1 MKHTIPDESTY
12 RQPPSEIYDLIMA
25 KPVPM
30 ASVDDC
36 GKWMLLLERD
46 TFPTVAELAEPELRI
61 AGIRINP
68 NNFAQSRI
76 ITLAGIR
83 LKDLNTLQEFEIKG
97 LPENMRAT
105 NIQWNPSQNRIG
117 FVNLKTDRADLYSI
131 DIASLTAKKIN
142 NIPLSI
148 VLGGAYCWVDDT
160 RLIYKVII
168 TDAVL
173 QGMPL
178 APKGPVIQESL
189 GIKTAARTYQDLIKS
204 GYDEALFE
212 YYTKSQLILHDNTS
226 ENKIGGPSIYRHFSV
241 SPNKQYLLLQTI
253 DKPFSYT
260 VPVNGFPH
268 TVTVTDLEGK
278 AIKTIAVNPSSEGV
292 PIGFDDAPDFPR
304 GFAWRNDEPA
314 TVTYIKALDG
324 GHGKSES
331 EWRDALLAVRI
342 DLTGKDAPGDVLLK
356 TKMRFQ
362 GVIWGNTTTAV
373 FYEESYATRKFQM
386 NHYNPSSGMSACVF
400 ARSSDDAY
408 SDIGNPLTQKNEF
421 GRQTL
426 IILNEKELIMS
437 AGGASDAGD
446 MPLIQSFDL
455 TNGKTKVL
463 WRCVAPHYDYLV
475 KMIDPQRLTFITARE
490 SQKEITNYF
499 MHTIVKDEPVIQ
511 ALTTFTSPY
520 SLLEG
525 VSRQKITYKRDDGI
539 NLSGD
544 LYLPTGYD
552 PERDG
557 TLPVLIWAYPI
568 EYKSAADA
576 SQVRGSRNT
585 FTRPYY
591 GSPVLWV
598 TQGYAVLDQAEMP
611 VVGENGNEPNDNFI
625 PQLYLNAHAAIQKL
639 AAMGVGD
646 STRVAVGG
654 HSYGAFM
661 CVNLLAHTNLFKA
674 GIARSGAYN
683 RTLTPFG
690 FQGEERTYWEAP
702 DVYNNMSP
710 FSHADKIKAPL
721 LLIHGDSD
729 NNSGTFP
736 LQSERLFSAI
746 KGLGGT
752 VRYVS
757 LPFESH
763 GYSAKE
769 NILHMLWETDQWLEK
784 YVKNLPKEKIES
796 EKQIS

>member
-1 MKHTIPDESTY
+1 
-12 RQPPSEIYDLIMA
+12 
-25 KPVPM
+25 
-30 ASVDDC
+30 
-36 GKWMLLLERD
+36 
-46 TFPTVAELAEPELRI
+46 
-61 AGIRINP
+61 
-68 NNFAQSRI
+68 
-76 ITLAGIR
+76 
-83 LKDLNTLQEFEIKG
+83 
-97 LPENMRAT
+97 
-105 NIQWNPSQNRIG
+105 
-117 FVNLKTDRADLYSI
+117 
-131 DIASLTAKKIN
+131 
-142 NIPLSI
+142 
-148 VLGGAYCWVDDT
+148 
-160 RLIYKVII
+160 
-168 TDAVL
+168 
-173 QGMPL
+173 
-178 APKGPVIQESL
+178 
-189 GIKTAARTYQDLIKS
+189 
-204 GYDEALFE
+204 
-212 YYTKSQLILHDNTS
+212 
-226 ENKIGGPSIYRHFSV
+226 
-241 SPNKQYLLLQTI
+241 
-253 DKPFSYT
+253 
-260 VPVNGFPH
+260 
-268 TVTVTDLEGK
+268 
-278 AIKTIAVNPSSEGV
+278 
-292 PIGFDDAPDFPR
+292 
-304 GFAWRNDEPA
+304 
-314 TVTYIKALDG
+314 
-324 GHGKSES
+324 
-331 EWRDALLAVRI
+331 
-342 DLTGKDAPGDVLLK
+342 
-356 TKMRFQ
+356 
-362 GVIWGNTTTAV
+362 
-373 FYEESYATRKFQM
+373 
-386 NHYNPSSGMSACVF
+386 
-400 ARSSDDAY
+400 
-408 SDIGNPLTQKNEF
+408 
-421 GRQTL
+421 
-426 IILNEKELIMS
+426 
-437 AGGASDAGD
+437 
-446 MPLIQSFDL
+446 
-455 TNGKTKVL
+455 
-463 WRCVAPHYDYLV
+463 
-475 KMIDPQRLTFITARE
+475 
-490 SQKEITNYF
+490 
-499 MHTIVKDEPVIQ
+499 MHTTVKDEPVIQ

-544 LYLPTGYD
+544 LYLPTGYN

-576 SQVRGSRNT
+576 SQVRGSGNT

-796 EKQIS
+796 ERQIS